1 MMGVKI
7 MIFFLAVV
15 CFSRQPV
22 CSQERYALKYLY
34 TDKDTTAKR
43 QSPELLS
50 DFRSRSACEA
60 YIEGLPTSLLS
71 KGFMASSIDSVAFD
85 STGARLWL
93 FLGER
98 YRWASVTL
106 PVSEQGL
113 LESAGWEYLP
123 DSGNVVD
130 FIRLE
135 ASREK
140 LIGFL
145 GNNGY
150 PFASVRVDS
159 IRLDGSL
166 LRSRV
171 LLERGPLYRID
182 SILPSGGGKISRNF
196 LYRYLDIPA
205 GSIYRK
211 DKLDQISR
219 KLLELPFLKETRPW
233 DMTMLGTGST
243 INLYLEQKKSSQMN
257 LLVGFLPDNTQVG
270 GKLLLTGEANMN
282 LRNAFGTGETI
293 IANWQQIQV
302 QSPRL
307 NLAYNQPYIFHSA
320 FGLDTYFDLLRKDSS
335 FLNISARLGFQ
346 YLVSARQTG
355 KLFFQQQSTNLLTVD
370 TAMIKATKRLPVYLD
385 VTNTQLGI
393 DYQFVGTDYRFNP
406 RKGTEASLTLS
417 GGVRRIRENA
427 AITTLTED
435 ASGKPF
441 DFSSLYDT
449 LHKKQYLIRVKAS
462 LTRYFKTS
470 RQSTI
475 KASMQGGSIF
485 SRDLFRNELFQIGG
499 YRLLRGFD
507 EESIFANAY
516 GVGTIE
522 YRYLIGLNSF
532 LFAFT
537 DIGFAGVSDH
547 TEQYSHRYLGAGLGL
562 SFETRAGIFNL
573 AYAAG
578 KREDLPFDLRQS
590 KIHFGLVSFF

>member
-1 MMGVKI
+1 MMGFKLV
-7 MIFFLAVV
+7 FLLAAV
-15 CFSRQPV
+15 CFTRQPAYA
-22 CSQERYALKYLY
+22 QERYVLKCLF
-34 TDKDTTAKR
+34 TDKDTTAQR
-43 QSPELLS
+43 QSPVLLT
-50 DFRSRSACEA
+50 DFRSRSACVS
-60 YIEGLPTSLLS
+60 YIEGLASSLRS
-71 KGFMASSIDSVAFD
+71 KGYLAASIDSVAFD

-93 FLGER
+93 FLGEA
-98 YRWASVTL
+98 YQWTSIAL
-106 PVSEQGL
+106 PLSEAGL
-113 LESAGWEYLP
+113 LESAGWEYFP
-123 DSGNVVD
+123 DSGDVVD
-130 FIRLE
+130 FHRLE
-135 ASREK
+135 ASKEK

-150 PFASVRVDS
+150 PFASIKLDS
-159 IRLDGSL
+159 IRLDGSRL
-166 LRSRV
+166 SARI

-182 SILPSGGGKISRNF
+182 SILPVGDVKISRNF

-205 GSIYRK
+205 GSIYK
-211 DKLDQISR
+211 KVHLNQISR
-219 KLLELPFLKETRPW
+219 KLLELSFLKETRPW

-243 INLYLEQKKSSQMN
+243 VNLYLEEKKSSQMN

-293 IANWQQIQV
+293 AANWQQIQV

-307 NLAYNQPYIFHSA
+307 NLAYNQPYVFHSA
-320 FGLDTYFDLLRKDSS
+320 FGLDTYFDFLRKDSS
-335 FLNISARLGFQ
+335 FLNLSARLGLQ

-370 TAMIKATKRLPVYLD
+370 TALIKSTKRLPVYLD
-385 VTNTQLGI
+385 VTNSQLGV
-393 DYQFVGTDYRFNP
+393 DYQFAGTDYRNNP
-406 RKGTEASLTLS
+406 RKGMEASLTLS
-417 GGVRRIRENA
+417 GGVRRIRENG
-427 AITTLTED
+427 AITGLKED

-449 LHKKQYLIRVKAS
+449 IDQKQYLIRVKAS
-462 LTRYFKTS
+462 LTRFFMTS
-470 RQSTI
+470 RQSTL
-475 KASMQGGSIF
+475 KFSLQGGSIF

-507 EESIFANAY
+507 EESIFAKAY
-516 GVGTIE
+516 GVGTLE

-547 TEQYSHRYLGAGLGL
+547 TDPHNHRYLGAGMGL

-578 KREDLPFDLRQS
+578 KRDDLPLDLRQS

>member
-1 MMGVKI
+1 
-7 MIFFLAVV
+7 
-15 CFSRQPV
+15 
-22 CSQERYALKYLY
+22 
-34 TDKDTTAKR
+34 
-43 QSPELLS
+43 
-50 DFRSRSACEA
+50 
-60 YIEGLPTSLLS
+60 
-71 KGFMASSIDSVAFD
+71 
-85 STGARLWL
+85 
-93 FLGER
+93 
-98 YRWASVTL
+98 
-106 PVSEQGL
+106 
-113 LESAGWEYLP
+113 
-123 DSGNVVD
+123 VVD